1 MSTPCYGGPDMSEK
15 SSSRTRQSGPIL
27 RKPKGSYHHGNL
39 RRALIDAALD
49 LVEREG
55 PAALSLREAARRA
68 GVSTAAPYRHFP
80 SREALLAAVAE
91 EGFRLL
97 GEAIRRAIA
106 VHDDPARRLG
116 EAGIAYVLFA
126 AAHRSLYNV
135 MFGPELADRRAHPSL
150 EAADGDTSRLLLGAI
165 HDYQEAGWMSSRD
178 PTELQLSAW
187 SSMHGLASLIT
198 SGHVR
203 VAGSD
208 PARIEEIAR
217 TVVRSLVPGFDG

>member
-1 MSTPCYGGPDMSEK
+1 MSTPCYADPGMPEK
-15 SSSRTRQSGPIL
+15 SHARTRNFAPAL

-39 RRALIDAALD
+39 RRALIDAALE
-49 LVEREG
+49 LIEKEG
-55 PAALSLREAARRA
+55 PASLSLREVARRA
-68 GVSTAAPYRHFP
+68 GVSTAAPYRHFL

-97 GEAIRRAIA
+97 GDEIRRAIA
-106 VHDDPARRLG
+106 AHDDAPRCLG

-126 AAHRSLYNV
+126 AAHPSRYNV
-135 MFGPELADRRAHPSL
+135 MFSPELADRTTHPSL
-150 EAADGDTSRLLLGAI
+150 EAAADDASRVLLGAI
-165 HDYQEAGWMSSRD
+165 RDYQEAGWMRFRD
-178 PTELQLSAW
+178 PGELQLSAW

-198 SGHVR
+198 GGHIR

-217 TVVRSLVPGFDG
+217 PVVRSLVPGFDG